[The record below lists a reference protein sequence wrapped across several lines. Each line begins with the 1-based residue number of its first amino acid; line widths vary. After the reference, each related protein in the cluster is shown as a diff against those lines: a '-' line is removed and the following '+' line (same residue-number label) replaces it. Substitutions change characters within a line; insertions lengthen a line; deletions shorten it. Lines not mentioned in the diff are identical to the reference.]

1 MKLSATVSAL
11 VLSALASTSGTEA
24 LSGGR
29 RSVQLNT
36 NSNVASGSSANLVKR
51 VSLDQMKATNMQ
63 KIKRQPL
70 ANAAPVA
77 EAAGFG
83 FIPSMNDGNMPIV
96 GRECSSSIFSF
107 A

>member
-1 MKLSATVSAL
+1 M
-11 VLSALASTSGTEA
+11 
-24 LSGGR
+24 
-29 RSVQLNT
+29 QLNT

-51 VSLDQMKATNMQ
+51 VSLDQMKQATNMQ

-77 EAAGFG
+77 GAAGFG

-96 GRECSSSIFSF
+96 GREWSSSIFSF